1 MCNFI
6 ISEKSQD
13 LNRICRVSSCNELF
27 PRLFGRLFGQP
38 NPSLVFP
45 LGHICLPWH
54 CCWGCC
60 ISYFVYHVVRYRSK
74 EDYVPTYENKNNS
87 HDLRFVLVST
97 SLSIIVLIILSIGTL
112 NAASV
117 TFNPPQSNDTVH
129 IEVIGHQFYWQFV
142 YPDGRSLINNLT
154 IPAGAVVIL
163 NVTSQDVFHSFGIS
177 QLAIKI
183 DAIPDRYNTVWF
195 TVQQPGVY
203 VDAIRCYEL
212 CGAGHAYMI
221 ANLTVVSSA
230 AYQQWMA
237 QKVSG

>member
-1 MCNFI
+1 MNLSVGYLITPTQAWYGLWDIF
-6 ISEKSQD
+6 
-13 LNRICRVSSCNELF
+13 VY
-27 PRLFGRLFGQP
+27 
-38 NPSLVFP
+38 
-45 LGHICLPWH
+45 LGIAV
-54 CCWGCC
+54 GVVV

-74 EDYVPTYENKNNS
+74 EDYVPTYENKNGS

-97 SLSIIVLIILSIGTL
+97 SLSIIVLIILSAGTL

-117 TFNPPQSNDTVH
+117 TFNPPATNDTVN

-177 QLAIKI
+177 QFAVKI
-183 DAIPDRYNTVWF
+183 DAIPDRYNTLWF
-195 TVQQPGVY
+195 SVQQPGVY

-221 ANLTVVSSA
+221 ANLTVVSQA
-230 AYQQWMA
+230 AYQQWIS
-237 QKVSG
+237 QKVNG